1 MGRRL
6 ALEGCVRARACPPL
20 ALRSRFGGA
29 CFVRCGQTLHHTVST
44 LYEKVW
50 TRAINLTRCLLA
62 ADGIGDRVRSPL
74 RGLLVV
80 SCVVY
85 QCVARSGGLGCH
97 VATSAKPCLLLQFAF
112 SIERCFALAAT
123 GLGPRCSLCP
133 THGQSLHTAR
143 QRACLALHSRC
154 ASVCVK
160 HSSIQHWLPIRSLR
174 CASPQ
179 LIPVHCIHDQRACQK
194 SCRHLCCRHT

>member
-6 ALEGCVRARACPPL
+6 ALDGCVRARACPPL
-20 ALRSRFGGA
+20 ALRSRFGRCVCLMCV
-29 CFVRCGQTLHHTVST
+29 CFVRSFILTVNAV
-44 LYEKVW
+44 LV
-50 TRAINLTRCLLA
+50 CLCAL
-62 ADGIGDRVRSPL
+62 DGIGDRVCCKL
-74 RGLLVV
+74 RGLLVI

-97 VATSAKPCLLLQFAF
+97 VATSAKPYLLLQFAF
-112 SIERCFALAAT
+112 SIEKCFALAAT